1 MLRGDLDG
9 EFVVQVNCSSADEDL
24 KDKWSADLHKLG
36 KWSNYR
42 FGIVMV
48 REGRSH
54 SMRCNSVLILTPA
67 ADPTPQPAAQRNLA
81 VVLLQ
86 ERVDLKL
93 TIVTFTSLGRA
104 LAHLHA
110 AGLLHGDFKLLNI
123 VRMPDGTW
131 RIIDLDGA
139 VKMGEPIGAKA
150 LSTAFMPPETT
161 HLEGGEVAFRVPK
174 EGAPYKPLL
183 AHPTLDLWSFFVV
196 LFRAITHKPLM
207 AAV

>member
-1 MLRGDLDG
+1 MQLSP
-9 EFVVQVNCSSADEDL
+9 N
-24 KDKWSADLHKLG
+24 
-36 KWSNYR
+36 
-42 FGIVMV
+42 
-48 REGRSH
+48 
-54 SMRCNSVLILTPA
+54 TP
-67 ADPTPQPAAQRNLA
+67 PPPPPPQPAAQRNLA

-93 TIVTFTSLGRA
+93 TIVTFTSLGHA

-139 VKMGEPIGAKA
+139 VKIGEPIGAKA
-150 LSTAFMPPETT
+150 LSTAFMPPEAT
-161 HLEGGEVAFRVPK
+161 HLDGDEVLFRVPK
-174 EGAPYKPLL
+174 EGAPYKPLK

-196 LFRAITHKPLM
+196 LFRAIAHKPLIEM
-207 AAV
+207 DDRDNLRSKREEMILATWGPKALSDAIADARAALAADSANSLEQRVACDLLGG